1 MPTTTANAPELTAD
15 QVQRILV
22 QPLEQ
27 QSLLLAAGPRIFD
40 TNGSPVRVPKMGGP
54 IDVDWIGESEE
65 IPADEEVEFDEV
77 VLMPSTMKSVKVITR
92 YSNELAR
99 QSVVALDSAIRG
111 RLVTD
116 VAAKIDGQFFGAGG
130 DGVTTPQGLFAWTG
144 VQTLPVG
151 GALTLDHLLDA
162 WGLAL
167 AADVNMSGLRWVFT
181 PREFVELRKIKD
193 GQDRYQLQPDPT
205 QDGVFRLLGAPGTVT
220 KRVPDATG
228 GTPTGRAALLDFSQV
243 AVARDLA
250 PSATVLRERYADFDE
265 QALRVVAR
273 YDTKPLNP
281 LAVVRLTGI
290 AI

>member
-1 MPTTTANAPELTAD
+1 M
-15 QVQRILV
+15 
-22 QPLEQ
+22 
-27 QSLLLAAGPRIFD
+27 
-40 TNGSPVRVPKMGGP
+40 
-54 IDVDWIGESEE
+54 
-65 IPADEEVEFDEV
+65 
-77 VLMPSTMKSVKVITR
+77 
-92 YSNELAR
+92 
-99 QSVVALDSAIRG
+99 
-111 RLVTD
+111 TD
-116 VAAKIDGQFFGAGG
+116 VAAKIDSQFFGAGG

-144 VQTLPVG
+144 VQTLPIG

-167 AADVNMSGLRWVFT
+167 AADVNMSALRWVFT

-250 PSATVLRERYADFDE
+250 PSVTVLRERYADFDE